1 MKNLTYAAVCVVL
14 LASCDRQAISSE
26 TINVGN
32 ANPLY
37 EAVQYNGLHERTDR
51 EVLAQYVGVDP
62 VRTEWCA
69 AFVNAV
75 LEESNITSNSNH
87 KYPLTAR
94 AFLDWGE
101 SVPKDD
107 IQPGDIVVFPRGNQ
121 GWQGHVGFYLRTE
134 EINGIAYYWILGGN
148 QRNKVSVVRYKQSS
162 VLGIRRSQISVD
174 NRDKMSYNNRV
185 LGNLLRR

>member
-1 MKNLTYAAVCVVL
+1 MAGCMPLPVPNSTLTAHEY
-14 LASCDRQAISSE
+14 I
-26 TINVGN
+26 
-32 ANPLY
+32 
-37 EAVQYNGLHERTDR
+37 GLHEYRQRQELT
-51 EVLAQYVGVDP
+51 ELLEVDP

-69 AFVNAV
+69 AFVNAI
-75 LEESNITSNSNH
+75 LE
-87 KYPLTAR
+87 L
-94 AFLDWGE
+94 
-101 SVPKDD
+101 DD
-107 IQPGDIVVFPRGNQ
+107 IPNLHDIESTAPLMARSFLSWGIPVEPENIKRGDVVIFPRGNQ

-162 VLGIRRSQISVD
+162 VLGIRRSQILVD